1 MKYIYGPIK
10 SRRLG
15 YSLGISL
22 TPRKICSLDCVYC
35 QLGKT
40 THRTKERKEYLKI
53 EEVLEEIRQWIKENP
68 SEIKKLDYM
77 TFSGF
82 GEPTLNTKFGQ
93 LIIEIKKTASVKV
106 AVITNSTF
114 VSDPAVRKE
123 LLTADL
129 IVPSLDAVEQDIF
142 EKVDL
147 PAEGIKVEE
156 IIDGLIKLRKEY
168 SGKIWLEVMFIKG
181 INDDIGHIRKLKA
194 IIGQINPDKI
204 QINSPIRKTKE
215 QKISS
220 VQKEKLEEI
229 KQIFGSKAEII

>member
-1 MKYIYGPIK
+1 MKYIYGPIR

-15 YSLGISL
+15 FSLGISL
-22 TPRKICSLDCVYC
+22 TPRKTCSFDCVYC

-40 THRTKERKEYLKI
+40 THRTAERKEYLKI
-53 EEVLEEIRQWIKENP
+53 EEVLEEIKQWVKENP
-68 SEIKKLDYM
+68 EEVKKLDYM

-93 LIIEIKKTASVKV
+93 LILEIKKTAPVKV

-114 VSDPAVRKE
+114 ISEPSVRKE
-123 LLTADL
+123 LLNADL
-129 IVPSLDAVEQDIF
+129 IVPSLDAIEQDIF

-147 PAEGIKVEE
+147 PAEGIKIED

-168 SGKIWLEVMFIKG
+168 NGKIWLEVMFIKG
-181 INDDIGHIRKLKA
+181 INDETGQIKKIKA
-194 IIGQINPDKI
+194 VIDRINPDKI

-215 QKISS
+215 QEISS
-220 VQKEKLEEI
+220 LEKEKLEAI
-229 KQIFGSKAEII
+229 KRLFGDKAEII

>member
-1 MKYIYGPIK
+1 MKHIYGPIR

-15 YSLGISL
+15 FSLGISL
-22 TPRKICSLDCVYC
+22 TPRKVCSLDCVYC

-40 THRTKERKEYLKI
+40 TRRTIERKEYIKI
-53 EEVLEEIRQWIKENP
+53 EEILKEIKQWIKDNP
-68 SEIKKLDYM
+68 EEIKKLNYI

-93 LIIEIKKTASVKV
+93 LILEIKKTASVKV

-114 VSDPAVRKE
+114 ISGALVRKE
-123 LLTADL
+123 LLNADL
-129 IVPSLDAVEQDIF
+129 IVPSLDAIEQDIF

-147 PAEGIKVEE
+147 PAAGIKIES

-181 INDDIGHIRKLKA
+181 INDDIGHIKKLKIA
-194 IIGQINPDKI
+194 IDRINPDKI

-220 VQKEKLEEI
+220 LEKEKLEEI
-229 KQIFGSKAEII
+229 KRIFGNKAEII